1 MKKELFSIPN
11 LMGYF
16 RIIMI
21 PVFLVLYYHAETP
34 ADYTKAFV
42 ILAIS
47 MLTDLFDGKIARK
60 FHMETEL
67 GKALDPIADKLTQF
81 SLAIAATIRYPL
93 MIVLVVFFFLK
104 ELYMGLMGLYLK
116 KKKNVWNGAKW
127 FGKVSTGILDVGVFA
142 LLLFPKI
149 PPQVATIIIL
159 IMLTSMVYSQLRYM
173 MLHAS
178 ILKEEKT
185 V

>member
-1 MKKELFSIPN
+1 
-11 LMGYF
+11 
-16 RIIMI
+16 MI
-21 PVFLVLYYHAETP
+21 PVFLVLYYQAKTP
-34 ADYTKAFV
+34 NDYTKAF
-42 ILAIS
+42 ILLAIS
-47 MLTDLFDGKIARK
+47 MLTDFFDGKIARK

-81 SLAIAATIRYPL
+81 ALAIATTLRYPL
-93 MIVLVVFFFLK
+93 MMVLMVFFFLK

-116 KKKNVWNGAKW
+116 KKKNIWNGAKW

-149 PPQVATIIIL
+149 PPQVATMIIL
-159 IMLTSMVYSQLRYM
+159 IMLASMVYAQLRYM

-178 ILKEEKT
+178 LLKEEAIH
-185 V
+185 

>member
-16 RIIMI
+16 RIAMI
-21 PVFLVLYYHAETP
+21 PVFLVLYYRAEVP

-47 MLTDLFDGKIARK
+47 MLTDFFDGKIARK

-67 GKALDPIADKLTQF
+67 GKALDPVADKLTQF
-81 SLAIAATIRYPL
+81 SLAIAASLRYPL
-93 MIVLVVFFFLK
+93 MIVLVICFFLK

-116 KKKNVWNGAKW
+116 KKKNILFGAKW
-127 FGKVSTGILDVGVFA
+127 YGKISTGILDVGVFA
-142 LLLFPKI
+142 LLLFPRI
-149 PPQVATIIIL
+149 PQQAATIIIL
-159 IMLTSMVYSQLRYM
+159 IMLASMIYSHLRYM
-173 MLHAS
+173 MLHTS
-178 ILKEEKT
+178 VLKEGKT